1 MSWKPC
7 DRTRIPWSL
16 DCLYNVAC
24 LPVETNAGDDRQDAG
39 PDAEARW
46 WRGRRL
52 KRWKWVRSFCDS
64 CDPFVYFVASSES
77 FICTRILFCGHKLVF
92 ARVLYWYA
100 VAAIKFPSPVS
111 WLVLHTEVLIIFF
124 NFVLKVI
131 CGITWLWRETEDSL
145 RTAAMRFLFIQ
156 SHLGSGLL
164 INIVKYIQ
172 TVLKWMI
179 SISSQF
185 YFLHFPSLHICQSSL
200 NDPWILSGI

>member
-77 FICTRILFCGHKLVF
+77 FICTQILFCGHKLVF

-124 NFVLKVI
+124 ILYWRWFVA
-131 CGITWLWRETEDSL
+131 SL
-145 RTAAMRFLFIQ
+145 DFDGRQRTAWGRQPCASCSFSPTWDQ
-156 SHLGSGLL
+156 
-164 INIVKYIQ
+164 VC
-172 TVLKWMI
+172 W
-179 SISSQF
+179 
-185 YFLHFPSLHICQSSL
+185 
-200 NDPWILSGI
+200 